1 VIKVS
6 LSITEDIKSVSDLK
20 KKTNE
25 IFKQLHQTGR
35 PIIVTVNGKP
45 DAVLLDVEVFE
56 KKLQSLNLAALLAQA
71 ETEVKEKRTRPARD
85 FLKEFKGNAKVSR

>member
-1 VIKVS
+1 M
-6 LSITEDIKSVSDLK
+6 SISISEDIKSVSELK

-25 IFKQLHQTGR
+25 IFKQMHHTGR

-56 KKLQSLNLAALLAQA
+56 KKIKSLNLGVLLAEA
-71 ETEVKEKRTRPARD
+71 EADIKKGRVREARKFIKE
-85 FLKEFKGNAKVSR
+85 LKKSAKVPG

>member
-1 VIKVS
+1 MS
-6 LSITEDIKSVSDLK
+6 LSISEDIKSVSDLK

-25 IFKQLHQTGR
+25 IFRQMHHTGR

-56 KKLQSLNLAALLAQA
+56 RKLKSLNLGMLLAEA
-71 ETEVKEKRTRPARD
+71 ERDVAEGHTRAARS
-85 FLKEFKGNAKVSR
+85 FLKEFKKGAKVSG

>member
-1 VIKVS
+1 MS
-6 LSITEDIKSVSDLK
+6 FSISEDIKSVSDLK

-25 IFKQLHQTGR
+25 IFRQLHETGR

-56 KKLQSLNLAALLAQA
+56 KKLKSLNLGILLAEA
-71 ETEVKEKRTRPARD
+71 EADVKQGDIREARA
-85 FLKEFKGNAKVSR
+85 FIKEFKKGAKVPG

>member
-1 VIKVS
+1 MPF
-6 LSITEDIKSVSDLK
+6 SITEDIKTVSDLK

-25 IFKQLHQTGR
+25 IFKQMHRTGR

-56 KKLQSLNLAALLAQA
+56 KKLQALNMASLLWEA
-71 ETEVKEKRTRPARD
+71 ESDVKEGHTRPARD
-85 FLKEFKGNAKVSR
+85 FLKEIKGRAKIPR

>member
-1 VIKVS
+1 MS
-6 LSITEDIKSVSDLK
+6 LSISEDIKSVSDLK

-25 IFKQLHQTGR
+25 IFRQMHHTGR

-56 KKLQSLNLAALLAQA
+56 KKLKSLNLGMLLAEA
-71 ETEVKEKRTRPARD
+71 EADLKEGRVREARD
-85 FLKEFKGNAKVSR
+85 FLKEFKDSAKISG

>member
-1 VIKVS
+1 MP
-6 LSITEDIKSVSDLK
+6 LSISEDIKSVSELK

-25 IFKQLHQTGR
+25 IFRQMHHTGR

-56 KKLQSLNLAALLAQA
+56 KKLRSLNLSILLVEA
-71 ETEVKEKRTRPARD
+71 ENDVREGCTRDARD
-85 FLKEFKGNAKVSR
+85 FIKEFQEGAKVSG

>member
-1 VIKVS
+1 MMSI
-6 LSITEDIKSVSDLK
+6 SITEDIKSVSELK

-25 IFKQLHQTGR
+25 IFRQMHRTGR

-56 KKLQSLNLAALLAQA
+56 KKLKTLNLGILLAEA
-71 ETEVKEKRTRPARD
+71 ETEIKKGRIRPARN
-85 FLKEFKGNAKVSR
+85 FLRELKHGAKVPR

>member
-1 VIKVS
+1 MS
-6 LSITEDIKSVSDLK
+6 LSISEDIKSVSDLK

-25 IFKQLHQTGR
+25 IFRQMHHTGR

-56 KKLQSLNLAALLAQA
+56 KKLKSLNLGMLLAVA
-71 ETEVKEKRTRPARD
+71 EADVKDGSVRKARD
-85 FLKEFKGNAKVSR
+85 FTKELKESAKIPG